1 MVTDISLLQAVFERL
16 YTRVFQ
22 KLAGEQWLLASLA
35 DDDEEEEVVC
45 TNPQPRK
52 GSARALETH
61 IDIVCE

>member
-35 DDDEEEEVVC
+35 DDDDDEEVVRA
-45 TNPQPRK
+45 NPTP
-52 GSARALETH
+52 
-61 IDIVCE
+61 